1 MQERVNKLRKQME
14 PQPFDGMLILKPENR
29 RYLSGFTGSAGY
41 LLITGQEA
49 VLITD
54 FRYSEQAKEQA
65 PHFRVVNHG
74 ASVQDTIR
82 AELES
87 AGVKRLAFEKDH
99 LTYALYASYSEKFA
113 PVELIP
119 TEGIVEKIR
128 AVKDAQEIA
137 TIRQACAI
145 ADAAFSH
152 ILGFLKPGISE
163 RDVALELE
171 FFMRREG
178 AKSSSFDIIVAS
190 GARSSL
196 PHGVASDKILQ
207 QGDFVKMDF
216 GALYDGYCSDITRTV
231 VLGEPNERQK
241 QIYDIVLEAQLRA
254 LNNLKPGMSG
264 KEADA
269 LARDLIRDK
278 GYGDQFGHSLGH
290 GLGLYIHEDPRLSTL
305 SNDQLEPG
313 MVVTVEPG
321 IYIPGFGGVRIED
334 DVVITEF
341 GIEILTRSTK
351 ELLIL
356 S

>member
-1 MQERVNKLRKQME
+1 MQQRVNKLRKQIE
-14 PQPFDGMLILKPENR
+14 EQPFDGMLILKPENR
-29 RYLSGFTGSAGY
+29 RYLSGFTGSSGY

-54 FRYSEQAKEQA
+54 FRYTEQAKGQA
-65 PHFRVVNHG
+65 PHFRVVEHG
-74 ASVQDTIR
+74 SSAPDAIR

-87 AGVKRLAFEKDH
+87 AGVKRLAFETDH
-99 LTYALYASYSEKFA
+99 LTYALYAAYNEKFA

-128 AVKDAQEIA
+128 AVKDEQEIA

-171 FFMRREG
+171 FFMRRQG

-190 GARSSL
+190 GTRSSL

-207 QGDFVKMDF
+207 QGDFVKLDF

-231 VLGEPNERQK
+231 VLGEPNEQQK
-241 QIYDIVLEAQLRA
+241 QIYNIVLEAQLRA
-254 LNNLKPGMSG
+254 LDHLKPGMSG

-269 LARDLIRDK
+269 LARDLIREK

-290 GLGLYIHEDPRLSTL
+290 GLGLYIHEEPRLSAL
-305 SNDQLEPG
+305 SDDRLEPG

-334 DVVITEF
+334 DVVITES
-341 GIEILTRSTK
+341 GIDILTRSTK
-351 ELLIL
+351 ELVIL

>member
-1 MQERVNKLRKQME
+1 MQQRVNKLRKQIE
-14 PQPFDGMLILKPENR
+14 EQPFDGMLILKPENR
-29 RYLSGFTGSAGY
+29 RYLSGFTGSSGY

-54 FRYSEQAKEQA
+54 FRYTEQAKGQA
-65 PHFRVVNHG
+65 PHFRVVEHG
-74 ASVQDTIR
+74 SSAPDAIR

-87 AGVKRLAFEKDH
+87 AGVKRLAFETDH
-99 LTYALYASYSEKFA
+99 LTYALYAAYNEKFA

-128 AVKDAQEIA
+128 AVKDEQEIA

-171 FFMRREG
+171 FFMRRQG

-190 GARSSL
+190 GTRSSL

-207 QGDFVKMDF
+207 QGDFVKLDF

-231 VLGEPNERQK
+231 VLGEPNEQQK
-241 QIYDIVLEAQLRA
+241 QIYNIVLEAQLRA
-254 LNNLKPGMSG
+254 LDHLKPGMSG

-269 LARDLIRDK
+269 LARDLIREK
-278 GYGDQFGHSLGH
+278 GYGDQFGHTLGH
-290 GLGLYIHEDPRLSTL
+290 GLGLYIHEAPRLSAL
-305 SNDQLEPG
+305 SDDRLEPG

-334 DVVITEF
+334 DVVITES
-341 GIEILTRSTK
+341 GIDILTRSTK
-351 ELLIL
+351 ELVIL

>member
-1 MQERVNKLRKQME
+1 MQERVNKLRKQIE
-14 PQPFDGMLILKPENR
+14 EQPFDGMLILKPENR
-29 RYLSGFTGSAGY
+29 RYLSGFTGSSGY

-54 FRYSEQAKEQA
+54 FRYTEQAKEQA
-65 PHFRVVNHG
+65 PYFRVVEHG
-74 ASVQDTIR
+74 SSAPDAIR

-87 AGVKRLAFEKDH
+87 AGVKRLAFETDH
-99 LTYALYASYSEKFA
+99 LTYALYAAFNEKFA

-128 AVKDAQEIA
+128 AVKDEQEIA

-145 ADAAFSH
+145 ADAAFLH

-171 FFMRREG
+171 FFMRRQG

-190 GARSSL
+190 GTRSSL
-196 PHGVASDKILQ
+196 PHGVATDKILQ
-207 QGDFVKMDF
+207 QGDFVKLDF

-231 VLGEPNERQK
+231 VLGEPNEQQK
-241 QIYDIVLEAQLRA
+241 HIYNIVLEAQLRA
-254 LNNLKPGMSG
+254 LDHLKPGMSG

-269 LARDLIRDK
+269 LARDLIREK

-290 GLGLYIHEDPRLSTL
+290 GLGLYIHEAPRLSAL
-305 SNDQLEPG
+305 SDDRLEPG

-334 DVVITEF
+334 DVVITKS
-341 GIEILTRSTK
+341 GIDILTRSTK
-351 ELLIL
+351 ELVIL